1 MPRLKIYQN
10 SSMAIYNRFRE
21 QQFNLTKS
29 FLKFWLSPTFIRN
42 SLHQLNLQADEAV
55 CYVMDY
61 QSIADLMV
69 TEIACEQGNLPLPR
83 AAMTGLPEAR
93 SFFFLRHATGMI
105 GRKTAKNF
113 SPRLER
119 LLSRQRQR
127 TQSIKVVP
135 ISLFWGHQ
143 PDKEKS
149 WLKLMLS
156 DNWSATSRIRKI
168 LALLLV
174 PKHLLVEFGEP
185 VDLLSINRA
194 QDNPA
199 LAARHLHRKLRT
211 HFTQQRQA
219 ILGPDLSHRRTL
231 LKTITESDRVRAAVI
246 DASISNQ
253 EPQTETAKRA
263 EKYAREI
270 ASDQSYRV
278 IRFFEVFLSWLW
290 NKLYEGIEIY
300 NLDRAKAAALTS
312 EVVYVPC
319 HRSHI
324 DYLLLSYVL
333 YHNGLTP
340 PHIAAGVNLNLPLLG
355 SLLRRGGAFFMRRTF
370 KEDLLYK
377 TVFDEYLHL
386 MLSKGHSIEYF
397 IEGGRSRT
405 GSMLNPRIGMISM
418 TLNGYYKD
426 NSKELTFM
434 PVYFSYE
441 KVMEINSY
449 IGELAGR
456 KKNKE
461 TLTGLFTTL
470 KLLKQDF
477 GQVAVS
483 FGKPLNLR
491 SYLSEH
497 QPDWHTHLP
506 ADINRKTSIS
516 LAHELSQRIN
526 DAAVLNTVNITAFA
540 ILCTQR
546 NAIEMGRLESQIAF
560 LLRVSASQL
569 KTSLLSQAPKD
580 IIENAIRI
588 TGLAKSTSAAGTTI
602 KADPANHIVLR
613 YYYNN
618 VIHLFTIPSLTA
630 RILRHRSDL
639 DYQTLLND
647 INLVLPF
654 ITNELL
660 IKNNP
665 MSTSA
670 GVDQLLSTLETD
682 KLIFRQQ
689 NQLNLRQQPI
699 QAYLGLYDLGDAVSP
714 FLIRYYI
721 VCYLLDF
728 NLPSRVEIEN
738 AALSIYQQVFETL
751 NNVPAETMNIA
762 PFSAFLKEL
771 VEQGWLD
778 SEQSTDGRE
787 VYNLQQF
794 LASLLAPDILAT
806 VASCSNTLL
815 HKNIESTAS
824 PL

>member
-1 MPRLKIYQN
+1 M
-10 SSMAIYNRFRE
+10 
-21 QQFNLTKS
+21 
-29 FLKFWLSPTFIRN
+29 
-42 SLHQLNLQADEAV
+42 HQLDLQADDKV

-69 TEIACEQGNLPLPR
+69 TEIACEQGDLPLPR
-83 AAMTGLPEAR
+83 AAMAGLPEAR
-93 SFFFLRHATGMI
+93 SFFFLRHATGI
-105 GRKTAKNF
+105 TGRKTAKNF

-127 TQSIKVVP
+127 TQPIKVVP
-135 ISLFWGHQ
+135 VSLFWGHQ

-156 DNWSATSRIRKI
+156 DNWSTTSRIRKI

-185 VDLLSINRA
+185 IDLLSIIRA

-199 LAARHLHRKLRT
+199 LSARHLHRKLRT

-231 LKTITESDRVRAAVI
+231 LKTIVDSDRVKAAVI
-246 DASISNQ
+246 DASIIDQ
-253 EPQTETAKRA
+253 EPQTDTAKRA

-290 NKLYEGIEIY
+290 HKLYEGIELY

-340 PHIAAGVNLNLPLLG
+340 PHIAAGVNLNLPLVG

-377 TVFDEYLHL
+377 AVFDEYLHL

-426 NSKELTFM
+426 NTKELTFM

-456 KKNKE
+456 KKSKE
-461 TLTGLFTTL
+461 TLGGLLTTL

-483 FGKPLNLR
+483 FGEPLNLR
-491 SYLSEH
+491 AYLSELA
-497 QPDWHTHLP
+497 PDWHTHLP
-506 ADINRKTSIS
+506 EDMQRKTSIS

-540 ILCTQR
+540 ILCTLR
-546 NAIEMGRLESQIAF
+546 NAIEMGRLESQITF
-560 LLRVSASQL
+560 LLRVSDNQL
-569 KTSLLSQAPKD
+569 KTSLLDQAAED
-580 IIENAIRI
+580 IIENALRI
-588 TGLAKSTSAAGTTI
+588 TGLEKSTSAAGTII
-602 KADPANHIVLR
+602 KADPGNHVELR

-618 VIHLFTIPSLTA
+618 VIHLFAIPSLVA
-630 RILRHRSDL
+630 RILRHR
-639 DYQTLLND
+639 ND
-647 INLVLPF
+647 IGYQNLIDEVNLVLPF

-665 MSTSA
+665 LSTRTA
-670 GVDQLLSTLETD
+670 VDRLLSTLEAENL
-682 KLIFRQQ
+682 LIRQQ
-689 NQLNLRQQPI
+689 NQLNVQQHPI
-699 QAYLGLYDLGDAVSP
+699 ETYLGLYDLGDAVSP

-721 VCYLLDF
+721 VCYLLES
-728 NLPSRVEIEN
+728 NLPSQVEIEN
-738 AALSIYQQVFETL
+738 TALSIYQQVFETL
-751 NNVPAETMNIA
+751 NSVPAETITTT
-762 PFSAFLKEL
+762 PFNGFLKEL

-778 SEQSTDGRE
+778 SGHSTDSAE
-787 VYNLQQF
+787 VHNLQKF
-794 LASLLAPDILAT
+794 LASLLSADVIAT

-824 PL
+824 SL